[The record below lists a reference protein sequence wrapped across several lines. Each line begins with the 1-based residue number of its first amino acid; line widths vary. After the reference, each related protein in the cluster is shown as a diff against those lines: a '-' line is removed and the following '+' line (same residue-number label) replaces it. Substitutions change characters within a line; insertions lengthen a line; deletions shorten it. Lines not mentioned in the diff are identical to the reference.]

1 MNPIYRFELSQ
12 NGANTRAAKPNYNND
27 LSIEYALEQNEEFY
41 RGKLSGKLTFQQ
53 DDYAYIKTAAFDT
66 QFDVEI
72 FISYDG
78 GQTWASYWK
87 GKFFKTDCEF
97 NDDDQTAIVTPTL
110 NDRYNNVLAGL
121 EKEYNL
127 IDLAPVIQPIKY
139 DKRPMIQIYV
149 PGQSVIGCFLS
160 GMWWEQECEPIDDET
175 ALVQTYK
182 FAKNRS
188 LRVINVLQQGSPEI
202 PDVFVGEDTD
212 TEFTNGNYKIKFIS
226 GQGVTQWQII
236 RVSDDTVLWFV
247 NATVTIPGE
256 LTLNPVSGS
265 GATGQVKIYINEA
278 VSVYARYVTDVESAF
293 DVSAYPIPDNDIVA
307 NNRNYH
313 YILGYYFPS
322 TITVSTRL
330 TADPTKW
337 GIYQPGQYYQQPYVL
352 GGGEFY
358 PIARAAWG
366 RVSLWFSFYIF
377 DWVIEQEWRKEYTLK
392 DAFPIFS
399 VISVLLGQIAPSIT
413 HDGTTDYSSFLY
425 AANNP
430 ISNIA
435 QTLFITPK
443 SNVINSGYD
452 QPAQKAP
459 ITLRQVLNM
468 LRDCFR
474 CYWFIDGQNRFRI
487 EHISW
492 FMRGGSYTGTPV
504 VGIDLTKEIVTRN
517 GKPWSYARN
526 QYQFDKPDMAARYQ
540 FGWMDDV
547 TELFDGFPIDIIS
560 KYVNPDN
567 IENIDVAQFTSDI
580 DYILLNP
587 VNISNDGF
595 VLLGAIRKNKESAY
609 DVYNYA
615 ATIGTTI
622 NQYSPFVPQNQ
633 ESIKEQKIVGFRLNI
648 QTVGTLTITRIQ
660 NFNQS
665 VSYNNSQKVVVQQF
679 NITNV
684 GVQDLML
691 DNPFVL
697 QENEMIGFSVPSDTA
712 KFYYKGGDG
721 QPQAVKFYYNTG
733 SAWGASN
740 EDLQVG
746 VYIDMGY
753 KLPYM
758 NFAVNETNHILQNAY
773 LSFVFLQRYYA
784 YDMPAKN
791 YRINGIDMIAQ
802 GIKKMKTQT
811 IKFPV
816 LIEPNMTELV
826 KTGLGNGTIQKM
838 SVNLSSRNANT
849 TLKYDTE

>member
-53 DDYAYIKTAAFDT
+53 DDYAYIKNAAFDT
-66 QFDVEI
+66 QFDVVI
-72 FISYDG
+72 FISYDAG
-78 GQTWASYWK
+78 LTWAQYWK

-97 NDDDQTAIVTPTL
+97 NDDDQTAIVTPSL
-110 NDRYNNVLAGL
+110 NDQYNDVLAGL

-139 DKRPMIQIYV
+139 DKRPMIQVYV

-160 GMWWEQECEPIDDET
+160 GMWWEQECEVVTDET
-175 ALVQTYK
+175 ALEQTYK

-188 LRVINVLQQGSPEI
+188 LRIINVLQQGSPEI

-212 TEFTNGNYKIKFIS
+212 TEFTSGNYKIKFIS

-247 NATVTIPGE
+247 NAIVTIPGE
-256 LTLNPVSGS
+256 LTLDPVSGS
-265 GATGQVKIYINEA
+265 GATGQVKLYVNEA
-278 VSVYARYVTDVESAF
+278 VPVYARYVTDVESASG
-293 DVSAYPIPDNDIVA
+293 VTAYSIPDNDIVA

-366 RVSLWFSFYIF
+366 RVSLWFSFYVF
-377 DWVIEQEWRKEYTLK
+377 DWLIEEQWRKEYTLK
-392 DAFPIFS
+392 DAFPISS
-399 VISVLLGQIAPSIT
+399 VISVLLGQISPTIT
-413 HDGTTDYSSFLY
+413 HNETTDYSAFLY
-425 AANNP
+425 AENNP
-430 ISNIA
+430 ISNVA
-435 QTLFITPK
+435 QKFFITPK

-474 CYWFIDGQNRFRI
+474 CYWFIDDDNRFRI
-487 EHISW
+487 EHISY
-492 FMRGGSYTGTPV
+492 FMNGGAYPGTPDYPV
-504 VGIDLTKEIVTRN
+504 VGMDLTTLKVTRN

-547 TELFDGFPIDIIS
+547 TELFDGFPIDIVS
-560 KYVNPDN
+560 KYVNPEN

-587 VNISNDGF
+587 ENISNDGF
-595 VLLGAIRKNKESAY
+595 VLL
-609 DVYNYA
+609 A
-615 ATIGTTI
+615 A
-622 NQYSPFVPQNQ
+622 
-633 ESIKEQKIVGFRLNI
+633 EAE
-648 QTVGTLTITRIQ
+648 
-660 NFNQS
+660 
-665 VSYNNSQKVVVQQF
+665 
-679 NITNV
+679 
-684 GVQDLML
+684 
-691 DNPFVL
+691 
-697 QENEMIGFSVPSDTA
+697 E
-712 KFYYKGGDG
+712 
-721 QPQAVKFYYNTG
+721 
-733 SAWGASN
+733 
-740 EDLQVG
+740 
-746 VYIDMGY
+746 Y
-753 KLPYM
+753 KLPYL
-758 NFAVNETNHILQNAY
+758 NFAFNETNHILQNAY
-773 LSFVFLQRYYA
+773 VAFVFLQGYYA
-784 YDMPAKN
+784 YDMPATN
-791 YRINGIDMIAQ
+791 YRINGVNMVAI
-802 GIKKMKTQT
+802 GRKKLKTQT

-816 LIEPNMTELV
+816 LNEPNMMELV

>member
-53 DDYAYIKTAAFDT
+53 DDYAYIKNAAFDT
-66 QFDVEI
+66 QFDVVI
-72 FISYDG
+72 FISYDAG
-78 GQTWASYWK
+78 LTWTQYWT

-97 NDDDQTAIVTPTL
+97 NDDDQTAIVTPSL
-110 NDRYNNVLAGL
+110 NDQYNDVLAGL

-160 GMWWEQECEPIDDET
+160 GMWWEQECDVVTDET

-188 LRVINVLQQGSPEI
+188 FRVINVLQQGSPEI

-212 TEFTNGNYKIKFIS
+212 TEFTSGNYKIKFIS

-236 RVSDDTVLWFV
+236 RVSDDTVLWLV
-247 NATVTIPGE
+247 NAIATIPGE
-256 LTLNPVSGS
+256 LTFDPVSGS

-278 VSVYARYVTDVESAF
+278 VSVYARYVTDVESES
-293 DVSAYPIPDNDIVA
+293 DVSAYPIPDDDIVP

-313 YILGYYFPS
+313 YVLGYYFPDSIVFYSVMS
-322 TITVSTRL
+322 TT
-330 TADPTKW
+330 PTKW
-337 GIYQPGQYYQQPYVL
+337 GLYQPGEYYKEPYVL

-366 RVSLWFSFYIF
+366 RVSLWFTFYIF

-399 VISVLLGQIAPSIT
+399 VISVLLGQISPTIT
-413 HDGTTDYSSFLY
+413 HDGTTAYSAFLY
-425 AANNP
+425 AENNP
-430 ISNIA
+430 ISNIS

-459 ITLRQVLNM
+459 ITLKQVLNM

-474 CYWFIDGQNRFRI
+474 CYWFIDDDNRFRI
-487 EHISW
+487 EHISY
-492 FMRGGSYTGTPV
+492 FMNGGAYPGTPNYPV
-504 VGIDLTKEIVTRN
+504 VGMDLTTLKVTRN

-526 QYQFDKPDMAARYQ
+526 QYQFDKPEMAARYQ

-547 TELFDGFPIDIIS
+547 TELFDGFPIDIVS
-560 KYVNPDN
+560 KYVNPEN

-587 VNISNDGF
+587 ENISNDGF
-595 VLLGAIRKNKESAY
+595 VLLGAIQRVFTY
-609 DVYNYA
+609 PTLPLVGYWTDVDGYA
-615 ATIGTTI
+615 GLTTI
-622 NQYSPFVPQNQ
+622 SGYNFMSSPLVPVVPG
-633 ESIKEQKIVGFRLNI
+633 QKIYFDNFTPAPNVGGYEIMYLYDSSKRPSVGRVNVNQLGLSGGSAVYTIPENCYFVGISWYRDDGFRI
-648 QTVGTLTITRIQ
+648 RIE
-660 NFNQS
+660 
-665 VSYNNSQKVVVQQF
+665 
-679 NITNV
+679 
-684 GVQDLML
+684 GDL
-691 DNPFVL
+691 
-697 QENEMIGFSVPSDTA
+697 
-712 KFYYKGGDG
+712 
-721 QPQAVKFYYNTG
+721 
-733 SAWGASN
+733 
-740 EDLQVG
+740 
-746 VYIDMGY
+746 
-753 KLPYM
+753 KLPYY
-758 NFAVNETNHILQNAY
+758 NFVLNYTNHILQNAY
-773 LSFVFLQRYYA
+773 MAFVFLQRYYA
-784 YDMPAKN
+784 YDMPATN
-791 YRINGIDMIAQ
+791 YRINGVDMVAI
-802 GIKKMKTQT
+802 GRKKLKTQT

-816 LIEPNMTELV
+816 LNEPNMIELV

>member
-53 DDYAYIKTAAFDT
+53 DDYAYIKNAAFDT
-66 QFDVEI
+66 QFDVVI
-72 FISYDG
+72 FISYDAG
-78 GQTWASYWK
+78 LTWAQYWK

-97 NDDDQTAIVTPTL
+97 NDDDQTAIVTPSL
-110 NDRYNNVLAGL
+110 NDQYNDVLAGL

-127 IDLAPVIQPIKY
+127 IDLAPVIKPIKY
-139 DKRPMIQIYV
+139 DKRPMIQVYV

-160 GMWWEQECEPIDDET
+160 GMWWEQECEVVTDET

-212 TEFTNGNYKIKFIS
+212 TEFTSGNYKIKFIS

-236 RVSDDTVLWFV
+236 RVSDDTVLWLV
-247 NATVTIPGE
+247 NAIATIPGE
-256 LTLNPVSGS
+256 LTLDPVSGS

-278 VSVYARYVTDVESAF
+278 VPVYARYVTDVESAIG
-293 DVSAYPIPDNDIVA
+293 VTAYPIPDNDIVP

-366 RVSLWFSFYIF
+366 RVSLWFSFYVF

-392 DAFPIFS
+392 DAFPISS
-399 VISVLLGQIAPSIT
+399 VISVLLGQISPSIT
-413 HDGTTDYSSFLY
+413 HDGTTDYSAFLY

-459 ITLRQVLNM
+459 VTLRQVLNM

-547 TELFDGFPIDIIS
+547 TELFDGFPIDIVS
-560 KYVNPDN
+560 KYVNSDN

-587 VNISNDGF
+587 TNISNDGF
-595 VLLGAIRKNKESAY
+595 VLLAGIPYYLPELEWTGGYYYNSAGVAKQIGVADWRIASVDISEY
-609 DVYNYA
+609 VGQKLKISTNNGNNVRYNLFVDSNNNVLDA
-615 ATIGTTI
+615 WDGGTVVKI
-622 NQYSPFVPQNQ
+622 VPQNAKMLLL
-633 ESIKEQKIVGFRLNI
+633 SNSS
-648 QTVGTLTITRIQ
+648 TVNPYILTE
-660 NFNQS
+660 
-665 VSYNNSQKVVVQQF
+665 
-679 NITNV
+679 
-684 GVQDLML
+684 LH
-691 DNPFVL
+691 
-697 QENEMIGFSVPSDTA
+697 
-712 KFYYKGGDG
+712 
-721 QPQAVKFYYNTG
+721 
-733 SAWGASN
+733 
-740 EDLQVG
+740 
-746 VYIDMGY
+746 
-753 KLPYM
+753 KLPYS
-758 NFAVNETNHILQNAY
+758 NFIIDSTNHILQNSY
-773 LSFVFLQRYYA
+773 LAFIYLQNYYA
-784 YDMPAKN
+784 YDMPATN
-791 YRINGIDMIAQ
+791 YRINGVDMVAI
-802 GIKKMKTQT
+802 GRKKLKTQT

-816 LIEPNMTELV
+816 LNEPNMTELV

>member
-12 NGANTRAAKPNYNND
+12 NGVNTRAAKPNYNND

-53 DDYAYIKTAAFDT
+53 DDYAYIKNAAFDT
-66 QFDVEI
+66 QFDVVI
-72 FISYDG
+72 SISYDAG
-78 GQTWASYWK
+78 LTWAQYWK

-97 NDDDQTAIVTPTL
+97 NDDDQTAIVTPSL
-110 NDRYNNVLAGL
+110 NDRYNDVLAGL

-139 DKRPMIQIYV
+139 DKRPMIQVYV

-160 GMWWEQECEPIDDET
+160 GMWWEQECEVVTDET
-175 ALVQTYK
+175 ALEQTYK

-212 TEFTNGNYKIKFIS
+212 TEFTSGNYKIKFIS

-247 NATVTIPGE
+247 NAIATIPGE
-256 LTLNPVSGS
+256 LTLDPVSGS
-265 GATGQVKIYINEA
+265 GATGQVKIYLNEA
-278 VSVYARYVTDVESAF
+278 VPVYARYVTDVESASG
-293 DVSAYPIPDNDIVA
+293 VTAYPIPDNDIVA
-307 NNRNYH
+307 DNRNYH
-313 YILGYYFPS
+313 YILGYYLPS

-392 DAFPIFS
+392 DAYPISS
-399 VISVLLGQIAPSIT
+399 VISVLLGQISPTIT

-474 CYWFIDGQNRFRI
+474 CYWFIDEDSRFRI
-487 EHISW
+487 EHISY
-492 FMRGGSYTGTPV
+492 FMNGGAYPGTPNYPV
-504 VGIDLTKEIVTRN
+504 IGMDLTALKVTRN
-517 GKPWSYARN
+517 GKPWSYAQN
-526 QYQFDKPDMAARYQ
+526 QYRFDKPDMAARYQ

-547 TELFDGFPIDIIS
+547 TELFDGYPIDIIS

-567 IENIDVAQFTSDI
+567 IEQIDVSQFTSDI

-587 VNISNDGF
+587 ENISKDGF
-595 VLLGAIRKNKESAY
+595 VLLAGELLDYADGATEQIGYLRANGNVQPDTHYHCKITDKIPCAPGQVFKYNGVGFASAISALF
-609 DVYNYA
+609 YA
-615 ATIGTTI
+615 NNT
-622 NQYSPFVPQNQ
+622 
-633 ESIKEQKIVGFRLNI
+633 IVG
-648 QTVGTLTITRIQ
+648 
-660 NFNQS
+660 
-665 VSYNNSQKVVVQQF
+665 
-679 NITNV
+679 
-684 GVQDLML
+684 
-691 DNPFVL
+691 
-697 QENEMIGFSVPSDTA
+697 TA
-712 KFYYKGGDG
+712 
-721 QPQAVKFYYNTG
+721 QYNTPNNYVNVTVP
-733 SAWGASN
+733 AGANYVVFTSLAQTGQSIILSVIRN
-740 EDLQVG
+740 
-746 VYIDMGY
+746 VYA
-753 KLPYM
+753 LPYF
-758 NFAVNETNHILQNAY
+758 NFAFDGTNHILQNPYVAFAY
-773 LSFVFLQRYYA
+773 LQRYYA
-784 YDMPAKN
+784 YDMPALN
-791 YRINGIDMIAQ
+791 YRINGENMIAA
-802 GIKKMKTQT
+802 GIKKLKTQT

-816 LIEPNMTELV
+816 LTEPNMTELV

-838 SVNLSSRNANT
+838 SVNLSSRNANV